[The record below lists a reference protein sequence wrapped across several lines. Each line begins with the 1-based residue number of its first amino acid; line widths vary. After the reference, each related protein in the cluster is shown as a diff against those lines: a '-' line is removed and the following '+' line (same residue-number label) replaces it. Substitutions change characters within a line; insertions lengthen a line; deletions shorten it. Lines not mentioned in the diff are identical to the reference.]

1 MQKYLYE
8 RSITRF
14 IYRKK
19 KLFIDNQSY
28 MQICIKFRACML
40 NMDKGTPR
48 QMMRNYKWYF
58 RKVKKDKNS
67 KLPNL

>member
-19 KLFIDNQSY
+19 KLFIDNKSY
-28 MQICIKFRACML
+28 MQIYIKFRASML
-40 NMDKGTPR
+40 HMDKGTPR

-58 RKVKKDKNS
+58 RKVKKAKNS